1 MKTQRT
7 LAILW
12 IGAFIVL
19 MYYWFWEFLNQI
31 APAYDRVHA
40 RGSLVCLFG
49 IVACIFLFRGAK
61 WARIS
66 MGIVA
71 LYVGASV
78 LFTELLPRGWM
89 RVDKLADDVTFVL
102 CLVTVVLLFFR
113 KYEPVSSESIGPLA
127 MRTKILAMFFLLLAA
142 LAGGYLVGFSRAR
155 SAVIRHQVIDNLH
168 VYPRLYIRLQEGK
181 TKVVSED
188 LREFMIYYYSYYQT
202 HFSNEIVT
210 DRFTNDLA
218 VARDV
223 FNQEKAAKDEWNRTN
238 RGPNKSLQP
247 TATAPSVST
256 NK

>member
-1 MKTQRT
+1 MKIQRT

-12 IGAFIVL
+12 MGAFAVL
-19 MYYWFWEFLNQI
+19 MYYWLWEFLNQI

-71 LYVGASV
+71 LYLGADV

-89 RVDKLADDVTFVL
+89 REDKLADDVTFVL

-127 MRTKILAMFFLLLAA
+127 VRTKILAMVFLLLAA

-155 SAVIRHQVIDNLH
+155 SADIRHMVIHDLH
-168 VYPRLYIRLQEGK
+168 VYPRLYMWLQEGN
-181 TKVVSED
+181 TNPVSED
-188 LREFMIYYYSYYQT
+188 LRDLTIYSYSYYQT

-210 DRFTNDLA
+210 GRFTNDLA
-218 VARDV
+218 VARNV
-223 FNQEKAAKDEWNRTN
+223 FDQEKAAKDEWNRTN
-238 RGPNKSLQP
+238 RAPDKSLQP